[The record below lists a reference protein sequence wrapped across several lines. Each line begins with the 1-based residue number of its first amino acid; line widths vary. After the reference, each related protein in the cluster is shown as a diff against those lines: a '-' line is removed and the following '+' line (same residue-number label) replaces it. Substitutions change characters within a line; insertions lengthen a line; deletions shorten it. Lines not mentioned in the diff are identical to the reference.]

1 MAKKIKASSCPDASG
16 GLGSIEKLKQ
26 VQLDEKFNN
35 ENMKLWDKGISID
48 RQIEKFTVGN
58 DRELDMYLAEYDL
71 QASEAHAK
79 MLGKVGILKQE
90 EVAAILKELEVLK
103 DQLEKGEF
111 EIEEDFE
118 DVHSKIEYELTRK
131 LGDTGKKIHTA
142 RSRNDQVLV
151 AQQLYFKNNLK
162 QISGKTTTLI
172 EVLLDLAERHKEK
185 VLPGYTHLQVAM
197 PSSFGLWFSAYAELM
212 IDDLYLL
219 EAGLRIVDQNP
230 LGSAAG
236 YGSSFPIDREFTTA
250 ELGFATQKYNVVAAQ
265 MSRGKCER
273 TVTSNISSLAN
284 TLSRFA
290 MDICL
295 YMSQNFDFIS
305 FPDELTTGSSIMPHK
320 KNPDV
325 FELVRGK
332 CNKLQAIANEMI
344 LITNNLPSGYH
355 RDFQLIKENSIYA
368 VENIKEILDVFTHAI
383 AQIKVNEVDLNDE
396 KYQYLFTVDSIN
408 ELVMNG
414 SSFRDAYKIIGEQV
428 QSSSYKAAK
437 GMEHTH
443 TGSKDNLSLNMIRA
457 KLQQL

>member
-1 MAKKIKASSCPDASG
+1 
-16 GLGSIEKLKQ
+16 
-26 VQLDEKFNN
+26 
-35 ENMKLWDKGISID
+35 MKLWDKGISID
-48 RQIEKFTVGN
+48 KQIEKFTVGN
-58 DRELDMYLAEYDL
+58 DRELDMHLAKYDI
-71 QASEAHAK
+71 QASTAHAK
-79 MLGKVGILKQE
+79 MLGKVGILDAQE
-90 EVAAILKELEVLK
+90 VDLLVSELELLNQ
-103 DQLEKGEF
+103 QLEKGEF
-111 EIEEDFE
+111 KIEEDFE
-118 DVHSKIEYELTRK
+118 DVHSKIEYELTSK

-151 AQQLYFKNNLK
+151 AQQLYFKENLLE
-162 QISGKTTTLI
+162 ISGKTRNLI
-172 EVLLDLAERHKEK
+172 DVLLNLAEEHKEK
-185 VLPGYTHLQVAM
+185 LLPGYTHLQVAM
-197 PSSFGLWFSAYAELM
+197 PSSFGLWFSAYAELL

-219 EAGLRIVDQNP
+219 DAGLKIVDQNP

-236 YGSSFPIDREFTTA
+236 YGSSFPIDREFTTR

-273 TVTSNISSLAN
+273 TVTANISSLAN

-295 YMSQNFDFIS
+295 YMSQNFDFIT

-368 VENIKEILDVFTHAI
+368 VENIKEILDVFTYSI
-383 AQIKVNEVDLNDE
+383 SKIILKNIDIRDE
-396 KYQYLFTVDSIN
+396 KYKYLFTVDSIN
-408 ELVMNG
+408 ELVIG
-414 SSFRDAYKIIGEQV
+414 GKSFRDAYQIIGEQV
-428 QSSSYKAAK
+428 QNDTYEATE
-437 GMEHTH
+437 GMQHTH
-443 TGSKDNLSLNMIRA
+443 SGSKDNLSLNMIRT